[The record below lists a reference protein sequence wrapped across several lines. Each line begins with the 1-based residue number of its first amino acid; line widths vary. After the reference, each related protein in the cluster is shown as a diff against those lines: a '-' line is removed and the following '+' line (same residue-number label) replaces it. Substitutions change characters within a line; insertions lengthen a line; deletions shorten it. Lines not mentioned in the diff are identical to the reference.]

1 MTAWLSFRRAWGQD
15 VVTRSR
21 RIPRW
26 SVTKVDEDKAR
37 RRSARRGLA
46 PLNPFE
52 VTRPKLLTWLECTDE
67 DHRDNSMTMVDDP
80 DQSSHG
86 WPRGLSNAASSN
98 QCADP
103 GRYQSS
109 LGGAERCRD
118 RGHKCRMGP
127 PFALLRRTRPFQPFR
142 ITYFVHRCQGVQWE
156 RDPFPFQGYWA
167 DTETTPTAACDG
179 VLPLA

>member
-109 LGGAERCRD
+109 LGGAERCRERPQMPD
-118 RGHKCRMGP
+118 GTAFCAATAHPAFSAFSHNVFRTPMSRCTMG
-127 PFALLRRTRPFQPFR
+127 TRSFPIPR
-142 ITYFVHRCQGVQWE
+142 ILGRHRDDSNCS
-156 RDPFPFQGYWA
+156 
-167 DTETTPTAACDG
+167 
-179 VLPLA
+179 L

>member
-1 MTAWLSFRRAWGQD
+1 MVGQGD
-15 VVTRSR
+15 CPTLPAPINVLTLDGIKAVLVV
-21 RIPRW
+21 
-26 SVTKVDEDKAR
+26 
-37 RRSARRGLA
+37 
-46 PLNPFE
+46 LN
-52 VTRPKLLTWLECTDE
+52 D
-67 DHRDNSMTMVDDP
+67 
-80 DQSSHG
+80 
-86 WPRGLSNAASSN
+86 
-98 QCADP
+98 
-103 GRYQSS
+103 
-109 LGGAERCRD
+109 AE